1 MTSPYISSAQ
11 LNPNYRVS
19 YRRLH
24 GFSDNNCYDLTS
36 KIDAETQAIAWDR
49 RYGIMYFSEMAIFYG
64 PFSIP
69 STDEQY
75 VLSQMPY
82 FMQERGKKC
91 QYRIYE
97 TYTGVKIGKGGL
109 RVRSRDPA
117 SDRVYYFPSHFPNC
131 IILSVLHCNGDSSS
145 TCAVLV
151 YRFKTAEIASRAYTM
166 ITETNSVPKQGRF
179 PRLLGMEASS
189 QLSRSSPN
197 RMTVRRTPSNKVLR
211 DKNTLIRNR
220 SEEVDRQLA
229 THLRLEQSSIDLDGC
244 RRKVS
249 SPTLFKRAGSKRRS
263 NSNHIIKVQKSIPV
277 KSSHQCCCCSACEH
291 RSSDNRINIK
301 ENPNISL
308 STMGSFIILNGKRY
322 PMNLLKEIMT
332 QDVEPLPEFQFRK
345 MISAK
350 QISRSSRSRSDSVTS
365 SSANETNDQGR
376 HAVVQNH
383 NSESSSESHESVVKL
398 VSDKLG
404 KTSKIPESPTLE
416 NGIGVEGIGRNS
428 AAVIRL
434 SRQGYS
440 DSDEDIFDGDHGGN
454 GRLTSPSR
462 VIPDGTTVQ
471 ALYGKLRHAKEDSDS
486 FLGEVL

>member
-1 MTSPYISSAQ
+1 MTSPYVPSAR
-11 LNPNYRVS
+11 LSPNNRVS

-24 GFSDNNCYDLTS
+24 EFSDNDCYDLTPPTN
-36 KIDAETQAIAWDR
+36 DETQAIVWDR
-49 RYGIMYFSEMAIFYG
+49 RYGIMFFSEMAIFYG

-117 SDRVYYFPSHFPNC
+117 TDRVYYFPSHFPNC
-131 IILSVLHCNGDSSS
+131 IILSVLHFDGDSSS

-166 ITETNSVPKQGRF
+166 ITETNSIPKRGRS
-179 PRLLGMEASS
+179 PRLLGMDASS

-197 RMTVRRTPSNKVLR
+197 RMTVRRTPSNDR
-211 DKNTLIRNR
+211 NTILRNR
-220 SEEVDRQLA
+220 SGGVDFQLA
-229 THLRLEQSSIDLDGC
+229 THSRLKQSSIDLNGC
-244 RRKVS
+244 CRKVS
-249 SPTLFKRAGSKRRS
+249 SPTLLKRTGSKRRS
-263 NSNHIIKVQKSIPV
+263 NSNYIIKVQKSIPV
-277 KSSHQCCCCSACEH
+277 KSSHQCCYCSACGH
-291 RSSDNRINIK
+291 RFADNRINIK
-301 ENPNISL
+301 ENPNISP
-308 STMGSFIILNGKRY
+308 SNMGFFIILNGKRY
-322 PMNLLKEIMT
+322 PMNLFKEIMA
-332 QDVEPLPEFQFRK
+332 QDAEQLPEFQFRK
-345 MISAK
+345 TKSAK
-350 QISRSSRSRSDSVTS
+350 QVSRSSSSRSDSVTS
-365 SSANETNDQGR
+365 SSADETSDQSR

-383 NSESSSESHESVVKL
+383 NSESSSESHESVVEL

-404 KTSKIPESPTLE
+404 KTSKIPESSTIKH
-416 NGIGVEGIGRNS
+416 GTGDEGIGRNS

-440 DSDEDIFDGDHGGN
+440 DSDEDIFDRDHGGN
-454 GRLTSPSR
+454 ERPTSPSR
-462 VIPDGTTVQ
+462 VIPDGTTVH
-471 ALYGKLRHAKEDSDS
+471 ALYGKLGYAKEDSDS
-486 FLGEVL
+486 LLGEAL

>member
-1 MTSPYISSAQ
+1 MTSPYVPSAR
-11 LNPNYRVS
+11 LNPNNRVS

-24 GFSDNNCYDLTS
+24 EFSDNGCYDLTPPTN
-36 KIDAETQAIAWDR
+36 DETQALVWDR
-49 RYGIMYFSEMAIFYG
+49 RYGIMFFSEMAIFYG

-117 SDRVYYFPSHFPNC
+117 TDRIYYFPSHFPNC
-131 IILSVLHCNGDSSS
+131 IILSVLYFDGDSSS

-151 YRFKTAEIASRAYTM
+151 YRFKTAEIASRAYAI
-166 ITETNSVPKQGRF
+166 ITETNRVPKRGRS
-179 PRLLGMEASS
+179 PRLLGMDASS
-189 QLSRSSPN
+189 QLIRSSPN
-197 RMTVRRTPSNKVLR
+197 RMTVRRTPSNKALR
-211 DKNTLIRNR
+211 DKNTIIRNR
-220 SEEVDRQLA
+220 SGEVDLQLA
-229 THLRLEQSSIDLDGC
+229 THSRLEQSSIDLNGC

-249 SPTLFKRAGSKRRS
+249 SPTPFKRTGSKRRS
-263 NSNHIIKVQKSIPV
+263 NSNYIIKVQKSIPV
-277 KSSHQCCCCSACEH
+277 KSSHQCCRCSASGH
-291 RSSDNRINIK
+291 RFADNCINIK

-308 STMGSFIILNGKRY
+308 SNMGFFIILNGKRY
-322 PMNLLKEIMT
+322 PMNLFKEIMA
-332 QDVEPLPEFQFRK
+332 QDAEPLPEFQFRK
-345 MISAK
+345 MKSAK
-350 QISRSSRSRSDSVTS
+350 QISRSSSSRSDSITS
-365 SSANETNDQGR
+365 SSVDETSDQGR
-376 HAVVQNH
+376 HAVVQNR
-383 NSESSSESHESVVKL
+383 NSESNSEFHESIMEL
-398 VSDKLG
+398 VSDKFS
-404 KTSKIPESPTLE
+404 KTSKIPESSTLK

-440 DSDEDIFDGDHGGN
+440 DSDEDIFDGDHRGN
-454 GRLTSPSR
+454 ERPTSPSR
-462 VIPDGTTVQ
+462 VIPDGTTVH

-486 FLGEVL
+486 TLGKAL